1 VFSSARSW
9 PKEEW
14 LIAHVDVDGDRLT
27 VQIEGMDK
35 LWTLKSRLDIPLRHI
50 TDPEPDAEAG
60 RGWKGWRGPGV
71 HLPGVLVA
79 GTFHHKGDCAFWDVQ
94 DPSKTLVIHLAFEH
108 YSRLVIGVDDPA
120 ATATVI
126 RRALA
131 ANGGQRPSML

>member
-1 VFSSARSW
+1 
-9 PKEEW
+9 
-14 LIAHVDVDGDRLT
+14 
-27 VQIEGMDK
+27 
-35 LWTLKSRLDIPLRHI
+35 LKSQLDIPLRHI
-50 TDPEPDAEAG
+50 TAAEPDADAG

-79 GTFHHKGDCAFWDVQ
+79 GTFHHKGDRAFWDVH
-94 DPSKTLVIHLAFEH
+94 DPSKALVIHLAFEH
-108 YSRLVIGVDDPA
+108 YSRLVIGVDDPD

>member
-1 VFSSARSW
+1 M
-9 PKEEW
+9 
-14 LIAHVDVDGDRLT
+14 AHVEVDGDHLT
-27 VQIEGMDK
+27 VQIEGMDR

-50 TDPEPDAEAG
+50 TDAEPDGEAG
-60 RGWKGWRGPGV
+60 RGWRGPGV

-79 GTFHHKGDCAFWDVQ
+79 GTFYRKGDRAFWDVH

-108 YSRLVIGVDDPA
+108 YSRLVIEVDDPD

>member
-1 VFSSARSW
+1 M
-9 PKEEW
+9 
-14 LIAHVDVDGDRLT
+14 AHVEVDGDRLT
-27 VQIEGMDK
+27 VQIEGMDR

-50 TDPEPDAEAG
+50 TDAEPDAEAG
-60 RGWKGWRGPGV
+60 RGWNGWRGPGV

-79 GTFHHKGDCAFWDVQ
+79 GTFYRKGDRAFWDVH

-108 YSRLVIGVDDPA
+108 YSRLVIEVDDPD